1 MCHSRRPR
9 HYLGH
14 HKKQKQIGMKE
25 SLSYTTLHTENLSIG
40 YRNRKKH
47 PTVIKSDIN
56 LTLYKGELVCLI
68 GPNGCGKSTL
78 LRTVSGLQPSLNG
91 SVYIYD
97 KLVNHLNLAE
107 LAKQLSIV
115 LTDQITVR
123 HLTVHQIVAL
133 GRYPF
138 TNWVGKLSKKDE
150 EIIHQSLKS
159 VHLLKYA
166 NTNIGELSDGEKQ
179 RVMIAK
185 ALAQDTPVILLDEP
199 TAHLDLPNRVE
210 TMQLLKNLAQKT
222 QKSILLSTHE
232 LDLALQAADRIW
244 LMNYDDS
251 VICGAPEDLILGGQM
266 EETFKANSFTF
277 NKNTGVFEM
286 NHQFNTQIYFE
297 ADSLVGKWTRRA
309 LFRAGYEAVSDK
321 SCELKLDLCDNK
333 WCLSHQKS
341 SIVLSSIEEL
351 VLTLKNNPFQ

>member
-1 MCHSRRPR
+1 
-9 HYLGH
+9 
-14 HKKQKQIGMKE
+14 MKE
-25 SLSYTTLHTENLSIG
+25 NLSYTTLHTENLSIG

-78 LRTVSGLQPSLNG
+78 LRTVSGLQPSLEGN
-91 SVYIYD
+91 VFIYD
-97 KLVNHLNLAE
+97 RLVNHLNLAE
-107 LAKQLSIV
+107 LSKQLSIV

-123 HLTVHQIVAL
+123 HLTVHQIVSL

-138 TNWVGKLSKKDE
+138 TNWVGKLSETDE
-150 EIIHQSLKS
+150 EIIHQALKS
-159 VHLLKYA
+159 VNLLKYT

-251 VICGAPEDLILGGQM
+251 VICGAPEDLILSGEM
-266 EETFKANSFTF
+266 EETFKANSFSF
-277 NKNTGVFEM
+277 NKATGAFEM
-286 NHQFNTQIYFE
+286 NHSYSTNIFFE
-297 ADSLVGKWTRRA
+297 VDSLVGKWTRRA
-309 LFRAGYEAVSDK
+309 LFRAGYKAVSDK
-321 SCELKLDLCDNK
+321 SCDLRLKLEDNK
-333 WCLSHQKS
+333 WHLSNS
-341 SIVLSSIEEL
+341 NSNIILSSIEEL
-351 VLTLKNNPFQ
+351 VLTLKNNPFK